1 MGTRMRARRGG
12 EQWCAAPVAPLRKRA
27 VTIALCAAASEA
39 LAQVWRR
46 PTVKGFESLSDDV
59 ALQRLALCSRTD
71 VSHACDASL
80 ELAQHLEARFQAGQY
95 ASLYQQATYTWRNTA
110 TCQRQA
116 TYARALLCRGRTVL
130 LCGTAQMYSV
140 PAPHRRPRALQCCVF
155 ADAVWFRTD
164 SSDEPTRAVLESLWK
179 VNSELRRAT
188 MYSVHRRSQQC
199 FSANGRKRNFPL
211 TEQH

>member
-110 TCQRQA
+110 TGNICPRASVPRPNSTALRHSTNVQRA
-116 TYARALLCRGRTVL
+116 C
-130 LCGTAQMYSV
+130 TAQTTTG
-140 PAPHRRPRALQCCVF
+140 A
-155 ADAVWFRTD
+155 
-164 SSDEPTRAVLESLWK
+164 AVL
-179 VNSELRRAT
+179 
-188 MYSVHRRSQQC
+188 C
-199 FSANGRKRNFPL
+199 FCGCCLVQN
-211 TEQH
+211 